1 RARALAGGRPRA
13 PRPPR
18 PRQPAPLDRHPGPR
32 LVNPTGSLGI
42 AGVYAAKDLHPAAPA
57 GHRDGSLRV
66 PWAQLFDKGVR
77 VGFGRTHDRR
87 YTRLLRDLI
96 LDGRAHPERVVT
108 HHGTLDDA
116 PDFYAT
122 FDRREDGMVKAVL
135 RP

>member
-1 RARALAGGRPRA
+1 AEGGGHA
-13 PRPPR
+13 
-18 PRQPAPLDRHPGPR
+18 QVVDDLGR

-96 LDGRAHPERVVT
+96 LDGRAHPEKVVT

-116 PDFYAT
+116 PGFYAT